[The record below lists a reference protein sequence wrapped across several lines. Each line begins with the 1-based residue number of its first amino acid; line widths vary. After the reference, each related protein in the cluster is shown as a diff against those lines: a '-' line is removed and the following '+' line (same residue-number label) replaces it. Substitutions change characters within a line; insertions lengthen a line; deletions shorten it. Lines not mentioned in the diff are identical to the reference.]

1 MLDAME
7 LRHSAMPEGQ
17 RPESASTG
25 PVPADEPA
33 PTEVAYRV
41 DRRLTAVRMVG
52 ALVFALVALVRSDP
66 ASRTIA
72 LVAAVVLAVYT
83 VRDRLVPV
91 RLAADAEGV
100 DIVTGFA
107 GRRRIPWSEVERV
120 RLDTRSRLGMRSELV
135 EIDTGEQLHL
145 FSSYDLGVPCW
156 EAARTL
162 SAIQGQPAIQ
172 GQTGTATGR

>member
-7 LRHSAMPEGQ
+7 LRHSTMPEGQ
-17 RPESASTG
+17 QPPSTG
-25 PVPADEPA
+25 SAPTGSQLPDEPA

-52 ALVFALVALVRSDP
+52 ALVFTLIALVRSDP
-66 ASRTIA
+66 ASRTVA

-91 RLAADAEGV
+91 RLAADTEGV
-100 DIVTGFA
+100 DVVTGFA
-107 GRRRIPWSEVERV
+107 GRRRIPWSEIERV
-120 RLDTRSRLGMRSELV
+120 RLDTRSRLGTRSELI

-145 FSSYDLGVPCW
+145 FSQYDLGVPCW

-162 SAIQGQPAIQ
+162 AAIQ
-172 GQTGTATGR
+172 GQTAAATGH